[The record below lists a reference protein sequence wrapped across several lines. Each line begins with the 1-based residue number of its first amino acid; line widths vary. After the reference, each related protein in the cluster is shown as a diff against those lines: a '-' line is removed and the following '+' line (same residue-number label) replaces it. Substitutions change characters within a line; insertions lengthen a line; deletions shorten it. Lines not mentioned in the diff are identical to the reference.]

1 MVTSLFQKLIRI
13 ILEEEVVLCLFLT
26 SYTLIFAHQIVLII
40 VILNAKKTG
49 HYADI
54 FLSEEQLSF
63 TGK

>member
-1 MVTSLFQKLIRI
+1 M
-13 ILEEEVVLCLFLT
+13 ILEEEVVLSLFWHH
-26 SYTLIFAHQIVLII
+26 TLIFAHQIVLTI

>member
-1 MVTSLFQKLIRI
+1 M
-13 ILEEEVVLCLFLT
+13 ILEEEEVVLSLFLT
-26 SYTLIFAHQIVLII
+26 SYTLIFAHQIVLTI